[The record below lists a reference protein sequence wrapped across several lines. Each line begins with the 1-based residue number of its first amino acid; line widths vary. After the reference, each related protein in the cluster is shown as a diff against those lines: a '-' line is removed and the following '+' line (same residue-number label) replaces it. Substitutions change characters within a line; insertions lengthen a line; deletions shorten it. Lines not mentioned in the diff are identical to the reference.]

1 MLEFIAQNVYSIA
14 IFAGILL
21 VIGILLVVSSVTP
34 WHTKYNELI
43 GYCVTMT
50 GMSILAP
57 LIVGTRGSY
66 PVSHAEWKTIY
77 KNSLNADV
85 KIAYDDFSDKHSINT
100 NQKQNIED
108 FQSALNNNGNVM
120 EIKLIATKGNDS
132 VTKNVLLEQTN
143 IVAKGIDPTN
153 AYIEKIEYR
162 PIEGETLKVF
172 DVKGKTS
179 KSDKDGE
186 IRITFKS
193 NTNKQLE
200 ALFKD

>member
-1 MLEFIAQNVYSIA
+1 MLEFIAQNVYNVA

-21 VIGILLVVSSVTP
+21 AIGILLVVSSVTP

-43 GYCVTMT
+43 GYCVTMV
-50 GMSILAP
+50 GMIILVP
-57 LIVGTRGSY
+57 LIVGTRGTY
-66 PVSHAEWKTIY
+66 PVSNAEWKTIY
-77 KNSLNADV
+77 KNNLNADV
-85 KIAYDDFSDKHSINT
+85 KIAYDDFSDKHSIST
-100 NQKQNIED
+100 NKKQNIEG
-108 FQSALNNNGNVM
+108 FQSALKENGNVM
-120 EIKLIATKGNDS
+120 EIKLTAIKGDDS
-132 VTKNVLLEQTN
+132 VTKSVLLEQTN
-143 IVAKGIDPTN
+143 VITKDIDPTN

-162 PIEGETLKVF
+162 PIDGTTLKFF

-200 ALFKD
+200 ALFKE